1 MLDWLRISKFLSFQ
15 NILCYCLSCGLSAA
29 GDVRRNFKTSYVIVY
44 HKYHFLVY
52 MHLLYFKTSY
62 VIVYRNVGNWL
73 GCAKKYFK
81 TSYVIV
87 YHVPST
93 LSSDCSLYFK
103 TSYVIVYLPCDIW
116 HCGVFKISKHL
127 MLLFIN
133 FHCGMSDKQNYFKT
147 SYVIVYRNAT

>member
-1 MLDWLRISKFLSFQ
+1 
-15 NILCYCLSCGLSAA
+15 
-29 GDVRRNFKTSYVIVY
+29 
-44 HKYHFLVY
+44 

-73 GCAKKYFK
+73 GCAKK
-81 TSYVIV
+81 
-87 YHVPST
+87 
-93 LSSDCSLYFK
+93 YFK

>member
-62 VIVYRNVGNWL
+62 VIVYLSGVMNLAAASGFQNILCYCLSCTVDPFQRLQFVFQNIL
-73 GCAKKYFK
+73 CYCL
-81 TSYVIV
+81 
-87 YHVPST
+87 ST
-93 LSSDCSLYFK
+93 LR
-103 TSYVIVYLPCDIW
+103 YLALW
-116 HCGVFKISKHL
+116 SF
-127 MLLFIN
+127 
-133 FHCGMSDKQNYFKT
+133 
-147 SYVIVYRNAT
+147 

>member
-1 MLDWLRISKFLSFQ
+1 
-15 NILCYCLSCGLSAA
+15 
-29 GDVRRNFKTSYVIVY
+29 
-44 HKYHFLVY
+44 

-133 FHCGMSDKQNYFKT
+133 FNCGKSDKQNYLKT
-147 SYVIVYRNAT
+147 SYVIVYLKEVDRSQKRYIDFKTSHVIVYQAQKAL